1 MEPLPAAPPARGTS
15 RGYNPERPSPVPSA
29 RPGPANHRAWKGPRR
44 LVAAFRPRPF
54 PLPGRPRTAEPGL
67 PARRGPGSA
76 GYLRGAAPLFVER
89 RAWDLLPRRRQ
100 RPASRRPPTAPGSA
114 PSPPP
119 AAPHVL
125 SRAAEGRTVAAAA
138 PRSPPGAASP
148 GDTFPASVGRRPAA
162 RPSTPAA
169 GPECRPEACSGH
181 DTLPAGP
188 PRPPGRR
195 VLSGPRLCFPP
206 SGLRDAPGHSWAE
219 APPLNRPPLCQ
230 VILEG
235 DG

>member
-1 MEPLPAAPPARGTS
+1 MSAPGRRGASIFAQGPAPAGSARGA
-15 RGYNPERPSPVPSA
+15 PI
-29 RPGPANHRAWKGPRR
+29 PANKDERR
-44 LVAAFRPRPF
+44 RF
-54 PLPGRPRTAEPGL
+54 PTWSLCPQLR
-67 PARRGPGSA
+67 
-76 GYLRGAAPLFVER
+76 LRGAAPLFVER

-100 RPASRRPPTAPGSA
+100 RPASRRPPAAPGSA

-230 VILEG
+230 RHSNILRV
-235 DG
+235 